1 MPGKDNKTME
11 NNELDLLTIDS
22 VDDFAAGSTKSS
34 FALEEGSY
42 DNARVVGWT
51 IVKTEF
57 EGKERKLIKLLWQI
71 KDGDKIHN
79 LRGSGWT
86 LSSNEKSTFRIEVTK
101 WFNKTNWEDIVDL
114 LVKGSILVKNEDG
127 KSAHFD
133 VDQFI
138 GKFGKLLIAEK
149 TSKKGSKYNV
159 ISSISPAKKKEEFE
173 WGEVPEFLISGNEV
187 IAYKLAEGVKIRVPE
202 AKPETAAKPTEEPKP
217 QPKVTQVD
225 AKDFL
230 AQSNKDDDLPF

>member
-1 MPGKDNKTME
+1 ME
-11 NNELDLLTIDS
+11 NNELDILTIDS
-22 VDDFAAGSTKSS
+22 VDDFAAGSTKSAFS
-34 FALEEGSY
+34 LEEGSY

-51 IVKTEF
+51 VVKTEF

-79 LRGSGWT
+79 LRGNGWA

-114 LVKGSILVKNEDG
+114 LIKGKILVKNEDG

-133 VDQFI
+133 IDQFI
-138 GKFGKLLIAEK
+138 GKYGKLLIAEK

-159 ISSISPAKKKEEFE
+159 ISSISPAKKKEEFA
-173 WGEVPEFLISGNEV
+173 WGEVPEFLVSGNEV
-187 IAYKLAEGVKIRVPE
+187 IAYKLADGVKIHASE
-202 AKPETAAKPTEEPKP
+202 KKDAAAQQTPAEEPKANVK
-217 QPKVTQVD
+217 QTD
-225 AKDFL
+225 AKEFFEKKND
-230 AQSNKDDDLPF
+230 DDDLPF

>member
-1 MPGKDNKTME
+1 ME
-11 NNELDLLTIDS
+11 NTELDLLTIDS

-34 FALEEGSY
+34 FSLEEGSY

-71 KDGDKIHN
+71 KDGDKVHN

-114 LVKGSILVKNEDG
+114 LVKGKILVKNEDG

-133 VDQFI
+133 IDQFI

-159 ISSISPAKKKEEFE
+159 ISSISPAKKKEEFA

-187 IAYKLAEGVKIRVPE
+187 LAYKLAEGVKIRVPE
-202 AKPETAAKPTEEPKP
+202 AKTETAAKPTAETQPQP

-230 AQSNKDDDLPF
+230 SQSDKDDDLPF

>member
-1 MPGKDNKTME
+1 ME

-34 FALEEGSY
+34 FSLEEGSY

-57 EGKERKLIKLLWQI
+57 EGKERKLVKLLWQI

-86 LSSNEKSTFRIEVTK
+86 FSSNEKSTFRIEVTK
-101 WFNKTNWEDIVDL
+101 WFNKTNWEDIVEL
-114 LVKGSILVKNEDG
+114 LVKGNILVKNEDG

-133 VDQFI
+133 IDQFI
-138 GKFGKLLIAEK
+138 GKYGKLLIAEK

-159 ISSISPAKKKEEFE
+159 ISSISPAKKKEEFA
-173 WGEVPEFLISGNEV
+173 WGEVPEFLIAGNEV
-187 IAYKLAEGVKIRVPE
+187 LAYKLAEGVKIRVPE
-202 AKPETAAKPTEEPKP
+202 AKTETAAKPTAEPQPQP

-225 AKDFL
+225 AKEFL
-230 AQSNKDDDLPF
+230 DQSNKDDDLPF

>member
-1 MPGKDNKTME
+1 ME
-11 NNELDLLTIDS
+11 NNELDILTIDS

-34 FALEEGSY
+34 FSLEEGSY

-114 LVKGSILVKNEDG
+114 LVKGKILVKNEDG

-133 VDQFI
+133 IDQFLASSASSS
-138 GKFGKLLIAEK
+138 LLK
-149 TSKKGSKYNV
+149 R
-159 ISSISPAKKKEEFE
+159 PAR
-173 WGEVPEFLISGNEV
+173 
-187 IAYKLAEGVKIRVPE
+187 RVPS
-202 AKPETAAKPTEEPKP
+202 TM
-217 QPKVTQVD
+217 
-225 AKDFL
+225 
-230 AQSNKDDDLPF
+230 

>member
-1 MPGKDNKTME
+1 ME
-11 NNELDLLTIDS
+11 NNDLDILTIDS

-34 FALEEGSY
+34 FTLEEGSY

-51 IVKTEF
+51 IVRTEF

-86 LSSNEKSTFRIEVTK
+86 LSSNEKSTFRVEVTK

-114 LVKGSILVKNEDG
+114 LVKGKILVKNEDG

-133 VDQFI
+133 IDQFI
-138 GKFGKLLIAEK
+138 GKYGKLLIAEK
-149 TSKKGSKYNV
+149 TSKKGSKYSV
-159 ISSISPAKKKEEFE
+159 ISSISPAKKKEAFE
-173 WGEVPEFLISGNEV
+173 WGEVPSFLVSGNEV
-187 IAYKLAEGVKIRVPE
+187 IAYKLADGVKVRAPE
-202 AKPETAAKPTEEPKP
+202 KKEAAPQQAQAEEPKGNVK
-217 QPKVTQVD
+217 QTD
-225 AKDFL
+225 AKEFFE
-230 AQSNKDDDLPF
+230 KKEGDDDLPF

>member
-1 MPGKDNKTME
+1 ME
-11 NNELDLLTIDS
+11 NTELDLLTIDS

-34 FALEEGSY
+34 FSLEEGSY

-114 LVKGSILVKNEDG
+114 LVKGKILVKNEDG

-133 VDQFI
+133 IDQFI
-138 GKFGKLLIAEK
+138 GKYGKLLIAEK

-159 ISSISPAKKKEEFE
+159 ISSISPAKKKEEFA

-187 IAYKLAEGVKIRVPE
+187 LAYKLAEGVKIRVPE
-202 AKPETAAKPTEEPKP
+202 AKTETAAKPTAEAAEPQP

-225 AKDFL
+225 AKEFL
-230 AQSNKDDDLPF
+230 APSDKDDDLPF